1 MAFVS
6 YFIYGASMT
15 KRLITLELSKMSKA
29 QEQTVVMELLL
40 MSKMWRQKVAGI
52 IKIVKNR
59 KGEI

>member
-1 MAFVS
+1 
-6 YFIYGASMT
+6 MT

-40 MSKMWRQKVAGI
+40 MSQMWRKKVGSI

>member
-1 MAFVS
+1 
-6 YFIYGASMT
+6 MT

>member
-1 MAFVS
+1 
-6 YFIYGASMT
+6 MT

-40 MSKMWRQKVAGI
+40 MSKMWRQKVGSI

-59 KGEI
+59 KGET

>member
-1 MAFVS
+1 LVFAL

-40 MSKMWRQKVAGI
+40 MSQMWRKKVGSI

-59 KGEI
+59 KGET